1 MKYNNLKL
9 QVAET
14 IKRYELLKSGET
26 VIVGV
31 SGGADSVALL
41 SLLHSQLSTLDAQLY
56 IAHLNHMLRG
66 KESDEDEAFVRSLAE
81 RFDIGI
87 EVKSVDIKA
96 LTSKAVRSSC
106 HCEERERR
114 SNLDEIASGTPS
126 PRNDRKRHSIE
137 EVARKERY
145 AFFESVA
152 RKVGASSIA
161 VGHTADDNAETILHR
176 IIRGTGLFGLQGMR
190 PKRPLFT
197 GSSIQLIRPLIFSWR
212 EDIIKYLEQEGLPFR
227 IDSSNLQVDYFRNM
241 IRLELLPLLSQKYNK
256 NIKEALCRLGEI
268 AQQDYDFLSAKLNDV
283 LDSTLDSRLSTLNSI
298 VLDASALAKQPQIL
312 KQLAIRECLVR
323 LGVSLKSIGYKNY
336 TAISKLLGW
345 HGQTCLSVP
354 SLQLSNGL
362 TVKLEQG
369 KLYLEKDAGRT
380 DIPVCPPDCVEIN
393 LPGTTDLPSF
403 GFRVIA
409 ETFTYKEGFLD
420 DFKQHKTE
428 YEEVFDLDKIEGSLY
443 VRTRRAGDRFHPLG
457 SKGIKKLKDFFIDE
471 KVPYLMRNRIPIVV
485 MGDQPIWIVGM
496 RIDDR
501 VKLSIGTKKV
511 LKIAFKKYVK

>member
-31 SGGADSVALL
+31 SGGPDSVALL
-41 SLLHSQLSTLDAQLY
+41 SLLHSQLSTLNSQLY
-56 IAHLNHMLRG
+56 IAHLNHKLRG

-81 RFDIGI
+81 RFGIGI

-96 LTSKAVRSSC
+96 LTST
-106 HCEERERR
+106 E
-114 SNLDEIASGTPS
+114 
-126 PRNDRKRHSIE
+126 RHSIE
-137 EVARKERY
+137 EVARRERY

-152 RKVGASSIA
+152 KKVGASIVA

-227 IDSSNLQVDYFRNM
+227 VDSSNLQVDYFRNK
-241 IRLELLPLLSQKYNK
+241 IRLELLPLLSREYNK
-256 NIKEALCRLGEI
+256 NVKEALCRLSEI
-268 AQQDYDFLSAKLNDV
+268 AQQDYDFLSAKLNDI
-283 LDSTLDSRLSTLNSI
+283 LDSTLDSRLSTLNTI
-298 VLDASALAKQPQIL
+298 VLDASVLAKQPQIL

-323 LGVSLKSIGYKNY
+323 LGVSLKGINYKNY
-336 TAISKLLGW
+336 IAISKLLGW

-369 KLYLEKDAGRT
+369 KLYIEKDTGIKQAE
-380 DIPVCPPDCVEIN
+380 PVPDRVEIN
-393 LPGTTDLPSF
+393 FPGTTDLPSF
-403 GFRVIA
+403 GFQVTA
-409 ETFTYKEGFLD
+409 ETFENKEGFLN
-420 DFKQHKTE
+420 DFKQQKKKVKPPPPYPSPLE
-428 YEEVFDLDKIEGSLY
+428 GEGWGEGALYEEVFDLDKIKGTLY
-443 VRTRRAGDRFHPLG
+443 VRTRKAGDRFHPLG

-471 KVPYLMRNRIPIVV
+471 KVPYLMRSRIPIVTV
-485 MGDQPIWIVGM
+485 NDQPIWIVGM

-501 VKLSIGTKKV
+501 VKLSVGTKKV
-511 LKIAFKKYVK
+511 LKIAFKKDVK

>member
-1 MKYNNLKL
+1 MKHDKLKF
-9 QVAET
+9 QVAKT
-14 IKRYELLKSGET
+14 IKECELLKSGET

-41 SLLHSQLSTLDAQLY
+41 SLLLSIVVGAGLKPAPTYY
-56 IAHLNHMLRG
+56 IAHLNHKLRG

-96 LTSKAVRSSC
+96 LTS
-106 HCEERERR
+106 
-114 SNLDEIASGTPS
+114 IG
-126 PRNDRKRHSIE
+126 RHSIE

-268 AQQDYDFLSAKLNDV
+268 AQQDYDFLSVKLNDV
-283 LDSTLDSRLSTLNSI
+283 LDSTLDSRLSTLSSI
-298 VLDASALAKQPQIL
+298 VLDASVLAKQPQIL

-380 DIPVCPPDCVEIN
+380 DIPVCPPDRVEIN
-393 LPGTTDLPSF
+393 FPGTTDLPSF
-403 GFRVIA
+403 GFQVTA
-409 ETFTYKEGFLD
+409 ETFENKEGFLN

-471 KVPYLMRNRIPIVV
+471 KVPYLMRSRIPIVT
-485 MGDQPIWIVGM
+485 MNDQPLIKTFRDKPIWVVGM

-501 VKLSIGTKKV
+501 VKLNKGTKNV
-511 LKIAFKKYVK
+511 LKIVFKKDDR